1 MPLRGQHDR
10 RVSHD
15 ERGSD
20 KAREQLYQDGL
31 VRIELHR
38 MGAVAG
44 IPPIRG
50 WPSPGFS
57 DCRTRFYP
65 HQSCI
70 FLFCARPRRKLDG
83 LPPAV
88 LVGARFASILGMA
101 GNSTKTK
108 PEVPLVS
115 WEDTPPQLN
124 VLDWRQRANQWRLVP
139 IGSDE
144 PEGEQEPFAQPPEML
159 IAEEEP
165 EAADAQ
171 TLPDREE
178 DGFHSDELAAE
189 APERDLAGPDVDLV
203 RMYLQQIGRTK
214 LLTAQDEARLGRRMD
229 EARRSIVSAL
239 ARIPGAVAS
248 LAELAAVVR
257 DGRGPA
263 AELILLPDGGEL
275 KPEAVAPVLRT
286 LARVG
291 RLVSCLR
298 SSIDVPPKRRAR
310 IEERLGRTVARLP
323 IRPSVIDEIVSE
335 LGRVRD
341 VEAQTGLDPKTF
353 KRHYETIKSCD
364 IELRDAKRAM
374 IEANLRLVVSI
385 AKRYLNR
392 GLSLLDLIQEGNI
405 GLMKAVDRFQFSRGL
420 RFSTY
425 ATWWIRQAIGR
436 GVADYGRTIRLPVHI
451 VESLTRLERAR
462 RAFRT
467 STGREPTE
475 AELAEKVQIAPAKV
489 RLLLDAA
496 RLPYSLDAPMRG
508 DEETGELGTLVSDH
522 AAASP
527 EAETIR
533 HDLADSLEER
543 LAPLDTREREVLR
556 LRFGLSTDHE
566 QTLAEVARR
575 LSLSRERVR
584 QIEQR
589 ALAKLRSHAA

>member
-1 MPLRGQHDR
+1 M
-10 RVSHD
+10 
-15 ERGSD
+15 
-20 KAREQLYQDGL
+20 ARK
-31 VRIELHR
+31 
-38 MGAVAG
+38 
-44 IPPIRG
+44 
-50 WPSPGFS
+50 SNKSKPG
-57 DCRTRFYP
+57 
-65 HQSCI
+65 
-70 FLFCARPRRKLDG
+70 
-83 LPPAV
+83 
-88 LVGARFASILGMA
+88 
-101 GNSTKTK
+101 
-108 PEVPLVS
+108 VPLVS

-124 VLDWRQRANQWRLVP
+124 VLDWRQRATQWNLVP

-144 PEGEQEPFAQPPEML
+144 RAIDQDPLTQRPDML

-165 EAADAQ
+165 EAANAQ
-171 TLPDREE
+171 TLPDGEE
-178 DGFHSDELAAE
+178 DGFHSEELAAE
-189 APERDLAGPDVDLV
+189 APERDVPSADVDLV
-203 RMYLQQIGRTK
+203 RMYLQQIGRTP
-214 LLTAQDEARLGRRMD
+214 LLTAQGEAGLGRRID
-229 EARRSIVSAL
+229 DARRSMMSAL
-239 ARIPGAVAS
+239 ARIPGAAAS
-248 LAELAAVVR
+248 LAELATVVR

-275 KPEAVAPVLRT
+275 KSETVAPVPRT

-298 SSIDVPPKRRAR
+298 SSIDVPARRRKRV
-310 IEERLGRTVARLP
+310 EERLGRTVAKLP
-323 IRPSVIDEIVSE
+323 IRPSVIDEIVAE
-335 LGRVRD
+335 LGRVHD
-341 VEAQTGLDPKTF
+341 VEAQTGLNAETF
-353 KRHYETIKSCD
+353 RKRYEAVKSCD
-364 IELRDAKRAM
+364 AELRDAKRAL

-405 GLMKAVDRFQFSRGL
+405 GLMKAVDRFQFGRGF

-436 GVADYGRTIRLPVHI
+436 GVADYGRTIRLPVHV

-462 RAFRT
+462 RTFKT
-467 STGREPTE
+467 STGREPTDV
-475 AELAEKVQIAPAKV
+475 ELAERLQLAPAKV

-496 RLPYSLDAPMRG
+496 RHPYSLDAPLQHDDESG
-508 DEETGELGTLVSDH
+508 DFGSLVSDS
-522 AAASP
+522 AAESP

-589 ALAKLRSHAA
+589 ALAKLRFHAA